1 MINVLT
7 LITAHTLFYSPIFL
21 RNTTLR
27 FDFLSKHFWISNG
40 LSRDGPAQ
48 NAIHALSLIQRR
60 IRRRRQNPT
69 CKSHHYY
76 YIHSK
81 LSYVIS
87 LWLDF
92 LTKIPFTHPFKH
104 STFRIRTQS
113 GLSLPGMFAII
124 WMDPWYTRHKMPCIA
139 LTPSNTKMGA

>member
-1 MINVLT
+1 MINILIF
-7 LITAHTLFYSPIFL
+7 ITAHTLFHSPIFL

-69 CKSHHYY
+69 CKFHHYY
-76 YIHSK
+76 YVHSK

-92 LTKIPFTHPFKH
+92 LTKSRLHTHSNIQRFESEH
-104 STFRIRTQS
+104 SPDSHCRGCSRLFEWIHDIQDIKC
-113 GLSLPGMFAII
+113 LV
-124 WMDPWYTRHKMPCIA
+124 
-139 LTPSNTKMGA
+139 

>member
-1 MINVLT
+1 MINT
-7 LITAHTLFYSPIFL
+7 LLFTTAHTLFYSPVFL
-21 RNTTLR
+21 RNTILR
-27 FDFLSKHFWISNG
+27 FDFY
-40 LSRDGPAQ
+40 Q
-48 NAIHALSLIQRR
+48 NIFEFQMDCRETVPHKMQSMPYPWYKGESDVVARIQRANF
-60 IRRRRQNPT
+60 IIIIIFTQNY
-69 CKSHHYY
+69 C
-76 YIHSK
+76 I
-81 LSYVIS
+81 IS

>member
-1 MINVLT
+1 MINA
-7 LITAHTLFYSPIFL
+7 LIFTTAHTLFYSPVFL
-21 RNTTLR
+21 RNTILR
-27 FDFLSKHFWISNG
+27 FDLLSKHFWIWHG
-40 LSRDGPAQ
+40 LSWDGPAQ
-48 NAIHALSLIQRR
+48 MQSMPYPWYKGESDVVARIQRANF
-60 IRRRRQNPT
+60 IIIIIFTQNY
-69 CKSHHYY
+69 C
-76 YIHSK
+76 I
-81 LSYVIS
+81 IS